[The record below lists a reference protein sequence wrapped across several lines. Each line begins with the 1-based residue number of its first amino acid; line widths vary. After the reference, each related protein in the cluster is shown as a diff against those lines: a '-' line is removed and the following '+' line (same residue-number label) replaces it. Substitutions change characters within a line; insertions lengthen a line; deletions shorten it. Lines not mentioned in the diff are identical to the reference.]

1 MAGRA
6 NSLREF
12 GMVELGANF
21 LRKFGTGAVSLNFR
35 RKFVGF
41 A

>member
-1 MAGRA
+1 MAGQK
-6 NSLREF
+6 
-12 GMVELGANF
+12 NF
-21 LRKFGTGAVSLNFR
+21 LRKFFAGRGGTNSLRKFGVALNFR

>member
-6 NSLREF
+6 NFLREF